1 MPKIILVKTSD
12 LKESDIASLS
22 FARLEKG
29 NRYPR
34 AKGKDVAFTRIR
46 AYKESFIKALEMG
59 LAMSLS
65 SFGVVPTS
73 KGIILKQT
81 AEARNWA
88 IEEIKIEGYIASIC
102 KLDQ

>member
-1 MPKIILVKTSD
+1 MLALPSKSKQTMPKIIPVKTSD

-34 AKGKDVAFTRIR
+34 AKGKDVAFTRIWV
-46 AYKESFIKALEMG
+46 YKESFIKALGMG

-65 SFGVVPTS
+65 SFSVALAS
-73 KGIILKQT
+73 KGITLKQT
-81 AEARNWA
+81 ADPRN
-88 IEEIKIEGYIASIC
+88 
-102 KLDQ
+102 